1 MTPFRTACAAL
12 AILGALVSPAAVA
25 EGITG
30 RLILNDGPASG
41 VTISAVPFE
50 TPQEEAR
57 REARKA
63 PGPGPA
69 ASTKSGADGT
79 FSLDLPAAPAG
90 REYRLRVEGGG
101 LIHCFVPGAYDPGET
116 IDLGDFFVDKGEP
129 LSGRVLLPEGVP
141 ATQVEVILSPH
152 AGSTSSPEPAPVIMY
167 PAADGRFSF
176 DAAHPTANSLVVR
189 ADGFVAAPLSR
200 QKAGPVEK
208 IIRLQ
213 SVAPL
218 TGVVRKKDGVTP
230 APGALVR
237 VEGDTSSRWTETDDS
252 GSFRITSSPASAR
265 RLVADGGSDGVAE
278 TVVKRGTSA
287 SAVLTLGP
295 AASVKG
301 RVIDKA
307 TRKTLPR
314 VRLTVEVAGRLS
326 LARSRADGT
335 FETPGLLAGKYAVAS
350 DDPRYVPARR
360 GPFSVVAGATLK
372 VDIALVAGA
381 SISGRVVDEMGEPV
395 AQAKGLLVPATL
407 AGLRS
412 LTGGNQHPFATG
424 KDGSFR
430 ASRLEP
436 GENLRL
442 VVRHPDFEDGA
453 IGSLSLAPGSAR
465 SGLQVVL
472 RRAASVSGIVRD
484 EKGEPVAS
492 ADIWVAPDSISTVGG
507 TGPLPYLVGLTRR
520 PSQRTTTGADGRFE
534 VRGLATGKYN
544 AGAIKAGYSLSAQTP
559 LAIVRGE
566 SPKQLEL
573 VLLPGAAISGI
584 VRYADG
590 TPASNR
596 IVAASIKGSGSDS
609 GGWGMSPPTG
619 PDGLFTV
626 PSLRVGALYDLD
638 IFEGRLSGAP
648 KVRAVPSPSDGVEIV
663 LPTPGRIAG
672 VVADSVSREP
682 VADFQVWFDR
692 DRSSSQGRSPALFNS
707 GTGQREPRGAG
718 FSDRLVVH
726 AEDGAFILDE
736 VPSGTWEVNVE
747 AKGYQPSRIGGV
759 IVEEGTA
766 RSGLRVS
773 LARGAVLRGSVVDAR
788 NDRSV
793 SDARIGIS
801 TASGGTGAGPGSL
814 SREAASRGTDA
825 EGLFEVEGLAPGKY
839 TVTAGHPDFS
849 SASQS
854 VEVGENGA
862 SVKLSLPSGNRVSG
876 QVLDENRRPVS
887 GAAVGLTAG
896 AAGAGSG
903 FGGGNDQGTL
913 ADESGRF
920 RFDHL
925 PAGRYSAIASRQQ
938 ELTKSVPVVV
948 LDGQPRED
956 VTLVFS
962 PGTVVR
968 GTVTGLPPA
977 DLPRVSVYYR
987 GPSDLAGFA
996 KLGADGRFEIS
1007 GAGEGTLNV
1016 SGSLPKG
1023 VGGAIRN
1030 VSKDVM
1036 IAAGQTEAE
1045 VELAFVPGGAISGN
1059 VTQGGRP
1066 VPGAF
1071 VIASQRGGSGTK
1083 NVATGTTEE
1092 DGTFLLADLQ
1102 KGTYGVSARASR
1114 ADMSGS
1120 QKTVELD
1127 GDAIV
1132 DLELP
1137 TRKVSGVVVEAG
1149 SGVPLVDAYV
1159 TAAPVAPMVSSS
1171 RGASADSTGAF
1182 SIEGLDAA
1190 TWTVTASKR
1199 GFVFQKQTASLSA
1212 ADAADLRFEGMRAD
1226 SIGLHAMDGL
1236 LGIPLHALFVRARRA
1251 DGSTAFQGNVTL
1263 DSDGRGEVP
1272 SVDPGSYSLDV
1283 RGGGYSPALLASVT
1297 VPSPP
1302 LDVRLTPGG
1311 TLEIRSGSK
1320 TLEKGTAKGRI
1331 VASRGEAYPVD
1342 PYTEDGRVTISGPL
1356 VRFSHVTPGSYT
1368 LTVDGGEPQAFRI
1381 AEGGVAV
1388 VALP

>member
-1 MTPFRTACAAL
+1 MTPFRTACAVL
-12 AILGALVSPAAVA
+12 AILGALVSPTAVA

-50 TPQEEAR
+50 RPQEEAR
-57 REARKA
+57 REARKL
-63 PGPGPA
+63 PGPSAA

-101 LIHCFVPGAYDPGET
+101 LIRGFVPGAYDPGEK
-116 IDLGDFFVDKGEP
+116 IDLGDLFVDKGEP

-152 AGSTSSPEPAPVIMY
+152 AGSTPSPEPAPVTMY

-218 TGVVRKKDGVTP
+218 TGVVRKKDGITL

-252 GSFRITSSPASAR
+252 GSFRITSSSASAR

-278 TVVKRGTSA
+278 IVLRRGA
-287 SAVLTLGP
+287 RAGAVLTLGP

-307 TRKTLPR
+307 TGKSLPR

-335 FETPGLLAGKYAVAS
+335 FEILGLLPGEYAVAS

-372 VDIALVAGA
+372 VDIALVVGA
-381 SISGRVVDEMGEPV
+381 SISGRVVDEMGEPL

-442 VVRHPDFEDGA
+442 VVRHPEFEDGA
-453 IGSLSLAPGSAR
+453 IGSLSLAPGAVRNS
-465 SGLQVVL
+465 LHVVL
-472 RRAASVSGIVRD
+472 RRALSAAGIVRD

-492 ADIWVAPDSISTVGG
+492 ADIWLAPDSISTGG
-507 TGPLPYLVGLTRR
+507 GGPLPYLVRLTRR

-534 VRGLATGKYN
+534 VRGLAPGKYN

-590 TPASNR
+590 IPASNR
-596 IVAASIKGSGSDS
+596 IVAASIKGSGPDS
-609 GGWGMSPPTG
+609 SGWGMSPPTG

-638 IFEGRLSGAP
+638 IFEGRLPGAP
-648 KVRAVPSPSDGVEIV
+648 KVRAVPSPSDGIEIV
-663 LPTPGRIAG
+663 LPTPGQIAG
-672 VVADSVSREP
+672 VVADSGSREP

-726 AEDGAFILDE
+726 AEDGAFLLDE
-736 VPSGTWEVNVE
+736 VPQGTWEVNVE

-759 IVEEGTA
+759 VVAEGQA
-766 RSGLRVS
+766 QSGLRVS
-773 LARGAVLRGSVVDAR
+773 LTRGAILRGSVVDAR

-801 TASGGTGAGPGSL
+801 SGGGGTGAGPGSL

-876 QVLDENRRPVS
+876 QVLDENRRPVA
-887 GAAVGLTAG
+887 GAAVGLTTG

-977 DLPRVSVYYR
+977 DLPRVSVHYR
-987 GPSDLAGFA
+987 GPSGLAGFA
-996 KLGADGRFEIS
+996 KLGADGRFEIANVPDGS
-1007 GAGEGTLNV
+1007 LNV
-1016 SGSLPKG
+1016 SAGLSAGSG
-1023 VGGAIRN
+1023 NSRN
-1030 VSKDVM
+1030 MSKDLV
-1036 IAAGQTEAE
+1036 IAGGQTEVE
-1045 VELAFVPGGAISGN
+1045 VELAFVPGGAISGT

-1066 VPGAF
+1066 VPAAF
-1071 VIASQRGGSGTK
+1071 VVASPRGGAGAR
-1083 NVATGTTEE
+1083 NFGTGTTAD
-1092 DGTFLLADLQ
+1092 DGTFRVGDLP
-1102 KGTYGVSARASR
+1102 KGTYGVTARATQYE
-1114 ADMSGS
+1114 GIGT

-1127 GDAIV
+1127 GDAVV

-1190 TWTVTASKR
+1190 IWTVTASKR
-1199 GFVFQKQTASLSA
+1199 GFVFQKRTASLSA
-1212 ADAADLRFEGMRAD
+1212 ADAIELRFEGMRAD
-1226 SIGLHAMDGL
+1226 SIGLHAIDGL

-1251 DGSTAFQGNVTL
+1251 DGTTAFQGNVTL

-1272 SVDPGSYSLDV
+1272 SLNPGSYSIDV

-1311 TLEIRSGSK
+1311 TLEIRAGSK
-1320 TLEKGTAKGRI
+1320 ALEKGTAKGRI

-1381 AEGGVAV
+1381 AEGGFAV